1 MRQRERKGRL
11 RRGGDIGHVQSL
23 CICITKP
30 VLIDCI
36 ALVAPRAA
44 GMAEAATVASGG
56 GGAATAGS

>member
-1 MRQRERKGRL
+1 MCN
-11 RRGGDIGHVQSL
+11 HCVH
-23 CICITKP
+23 ICITKP
-30 VLIDCI
+30 VLIDCV